1 MAHRVHSVAA
11 SSVEAHCHIQVG
23 ARLVEWP
30 EVPVGD
36 VTAAHKSVHHH
47 THQPQLFSALQLFD
61 CRRYIDVQRCDAH
74 RLQTL
79 GIGGAPLGNPVVV
92 GLGEGDAVIVLAQ
105 ARVAQASGR
114 IQHHDVNA
122 LQVSILQI
130 ALHGDGRVRD
140 TAVLPPV
147 KAVATAGDALTLPEL
162 LGQTPAVHGLLVQ
175 RMPIRVN
182 DDHTV
187 AHRVLLT
194 YAPCAS
200 GSSYSRALTP
210 CMGPG
215 TCTAMTA
222 GV

>member
-1 MAHRVHSVAA
+1 HGVAA
-11 SSVEAHCHIQVG
+11 SSVEAHRHIQVG
-23 ARLVEWP
+23 ARLVERP
-30 EVPVGD
+30 EVFVGD
-36 VTAAHKSVHHH
+36 ITAAHKSVHHH
-47 THQPQLFSALQLFD
+47 THQPPLFSALQLFD
-61 CRRYIDVQRCDAH
+61 GRRYVDVQRCDAH
-74 RLQTL
+74 RLEAL
-79 GIGGAPLGNPVVV
+79 GIGGAPLGNPVVI
-92 GLGEGDAVIVLAQ
+92 GLGKGDAVVVLAQ

-122 LQVSILQI
+122 LEISILQI

-140 TAVLPPV
+140 AAVLPPV
-147 KAVATAGDALTLPEL
+147 KAVTTAADALTLPEL
-162 LGQTPAVHGLLVQ
+162 LGQTLAVHGLLVQ

-187 AHRVLLT
+187 AHSVLLT

-200 GSSYSRALTP
+200 GCAYSRALTP